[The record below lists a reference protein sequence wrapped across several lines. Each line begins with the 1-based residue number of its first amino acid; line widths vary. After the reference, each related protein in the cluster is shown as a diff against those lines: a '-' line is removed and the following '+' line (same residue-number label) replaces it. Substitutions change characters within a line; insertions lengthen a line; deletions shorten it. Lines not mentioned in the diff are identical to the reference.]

1 MVQNHAH
8 TRLAR
13 RRADQCY
20 FWRTHTGAELD
31 LMVVRGRRRLGFE
44 VKRTTAPALTPSMRS
59 ALSDLKLDSLTVVHA
74 GDASFPLAARVRA
87 VGWRAITTEIG

>member
-44 VKRTTAPALTPSMRS
+44 IKRTTAPALTPSMRS
-59 ALSDLKLDSLTVVHA
+59 ALGDLKLDSLTVIHA